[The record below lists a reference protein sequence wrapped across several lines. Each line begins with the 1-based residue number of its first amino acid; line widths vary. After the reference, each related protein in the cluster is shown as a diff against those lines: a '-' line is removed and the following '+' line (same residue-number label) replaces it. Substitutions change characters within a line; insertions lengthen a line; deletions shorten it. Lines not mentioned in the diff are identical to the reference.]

1 MGLSLKSIGRGFLK
15 LAPITAGFIPG
26 VGPLAAAGIGAATG
40 AIGRGKPKLSNI
52 VGGAAMGAG
61 GSLAKGS
68 LGGADKAGGMMGK
81 LQSVGGFLGKNSDLL
96 LSGAGMIQGAR
107 QQGQADKMDKRA
119 LDLAERQYA
128 ETEGLRSAGRERML
142 NTQRPDMSGIYA
154 GSSNP
159 FARPLR
165 PLSPSQGATTPAGPQ
180 AEDPLERPYREI
192 TRLPSIGG
200 RGRFA

>member
-1 MGLSLKSIGRGFLK
+1 MGFSAKSIIKSVGK
-15 LAPITAGFIPG
+15 KIISNAIPG
-26 VGPLAAAGIGAATG
+26 G
-40 AIGRGKPKLSNI
+40 
-52 VGGAAMGAG
+52 
-61 GSLAKGS
+61 
-68 LGGADKAGGMMGK
+68 
-81 LQSVGGFLGKNSDLL
+81 DLI
-96 LSGAGMIQGAR
+96 LSGLGMIQGAR
-107 QQGQADKMDKRA
+107 QQGKADRLNKQALNLSNQR
-119 LDLAERQYA
+119 YA
-128 ETEGLRSAGRERML
+128 ETAPLRSVGMERML
-142 NTQRPDMSGIYA
+142 NTQRPDLSGIYA